1 MGDNLAEEAGGRWYK
16 VCEKGEPQE
25 GKRLHQTVDGRYVTI
40 FRRKGI
46 LSAIDAICHHAGGPL
61 TLGSLQD
68 IEELGGMTVVSCP
81 WHKFLV
87 SITDGT
93 KAYQE
98 VSIEGGV
105 PKVKGWKQGKVV
117 QRAFKVV
124 ENDSGVYMV
133 SNQSIYLTNF

>member
-1 MGDNLAEEAGGRWYK
+1 MDGKSSEESGDKWFK
-16 VCEKGEPQE
+16 VCERGEPQE
-25 GKRLHQTVDGRYVTI
+25 GKRIHQVVDGRYVTI
-40 FRRKGI
+40 FRVKGT

-61 TLGSLQD
+61 TLGPLQD

-98 VSIEGGV
+98 VAIEGGV
-105 PKVKGWKQGKVV
+105 PKVKGWKQGKIV

-124 ENDSGVYMV
+124 ENDTGVYMV
-133 SNQSIYLTNF
+133 